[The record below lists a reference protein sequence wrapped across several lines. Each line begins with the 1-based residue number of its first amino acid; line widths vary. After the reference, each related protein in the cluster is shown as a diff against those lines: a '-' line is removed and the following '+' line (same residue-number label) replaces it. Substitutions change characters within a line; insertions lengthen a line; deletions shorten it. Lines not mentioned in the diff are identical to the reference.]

1 MTIRS
6 DILDQWSEVRSQLPA
21 DFDLEQTARSRGAFT
36 RAREV
41 KNAEGLLRLA
51 LAYGGCGMSLRE
63 TCAWAEAVGIASLAD
78 PSLIGRLAKAA
89 PWLGD
94 IVTALIAEQSKVP
107 AGRWA
112 GYRLR
117 ALDGTSICQPGAD
130 RTTWRLHVGY
140 DLASGQVDQLEL
152 TDGHGAENLQR
163 LTYAPGDIALAD
175 RYYARPRDLRPV
187 RNAGA
192 DFIVRAGWN
201 SLRLLTPDGASFDL
215 FAALAAQAEQ
225 EGEVQVRIHEGT
237 PTQSEPLILRLVIRR
252 KNPEQAQAEQK
263 RLLKD
268 AKKRGKQPDPRSLEA
283 ACYILLLTSLPPDV
297 FLTAD
302 VLALYRF
309 RWQIELAFKRMK
321 SLAGL
326 AGLPAKDPQLAQA
339 WIYARLIVA
348 LLAEQIAGK
357 APDSPPLWPEQSQT
371 QAHRAGVSSKWPSP
385 TSAPPFAEPCYGRP
399 FAVLSPEFVATSVSR
414 RVGAENNATI

>member
-6 DILDQWSEVRSQLPA
+6 DILDHWWEVRSHLPA
-21 DFDLEQTARSRGAFT
+21 DFNLEATARARGAFT

-41 KNAEGLLRLA
+41 KSAEMLLRLA
-51 LAYGGCGMSLRE
+51 LAYAGCGMSLRE
-63 TCAWAEAVGIASLAD
+63 TCAWAEAAGIARLSD
-78 PSLIGRLAKAA
+78 PSLIDRLAKAA

-94 IVTALIAEQSKVP
+94 MVTALIAEQAKVP

-140 DLASGQVDQLEL
+140 DLATGQVDQLEL
-152 TDGHGAENLQR
+152 TDVHGAENLQR
-163 LTYAPGDIALAD
+163 LTYAPGDIVLGD
-175 RYYARPRDLRPV
+175 RCYARPRDLRPV
-187 RNAGA
+187 IDAGA
-192 DFIVRAGWN
+192 DFIVRTGWN
-201 SLRLLTPDGASFDL
+201 SLRLLQPDGELFDL
-215 FAALAAQAEQ
+215 FAALAAQAGQ
-225 EGEVQVRIHEGT
+225 EGEVQVRIHEGMT
-237 PTQSEPLILRLVIRR
+237 EAAPSEPLILRFVIRR
-252 KNPEQAQAEQK
+252 KDPEQAEAEQK

-283 ACYILLLTSLPPDV
+283 AKYILILTSLPADT
-297 FLTAD
+297 FSTAD

-326 AGLPAKDPQLAQA
+326 AGLPAKKPELAQA

-357 APDSPPLWPEQSQT
+357 VPDSSPSGHGKTDRKSIALASHENGPRRNPRRHSWTVAMAQRSQCFPPN
-371 QAHRAGVSSKWPSP
+371 SSSP
-385 TSAPPFAEPCYGRP
+385 
-399 FAVLSPEFVATSVSR
+399 L
-414 RVGAENNATI
+414 